1 MSLFKNSLLKFIRS
15 SPSPIYGIHH
25 PLRLKLVSRLRI
37 GLSHLRDHKFRHN
50 LSDTVNPLCSCNI
63 EPESTTHFLLR
74 CRFFSAERKVLF
86 DSLSNIDVT
95 LTTMN
100 DDKLK
105 TILLYGST
113 LFSTEVNSE
122 IIKVLVKF
130 ILNNERFNDNFM

>member
-1 MSLFKNSLLKFIRS
+1 MSLFKNSLLKFIRP

-25 PLRLKLVSRLRI
+25 PLGLKLVFRLRI
-37 GLSHLRDHKFRHN
+37 GLSHLRVHKFRH
-50 LSDTVNPLCSCNI
+50 SFRDTVNPLCSCNI

-74 CRFFSAERKVLF
+74 CHFFSAERKVLF

-100 DDKLK
+100 DEKLK
-105 TILLYGST
+105 TVLLYGNT

-122 IIKVLVKF
+122 IIKALIKF
-130 ILNNERFNDNFM
+130 LISTGRLNENLM